1 MARKPVDYAE
11 VQEHAI
17 EFVNRFHSEI
27 ELMEGI
33 AVEERFPIIGP
44 VAGEFCYQIAKMS
57 NAKKIFELG
66 SGYGYS
72 TAWFAKALEEN
83 GGEIV
88 HHTVWDEELS
98 NRAKSHLTNMK
109 LDQFVKF
116 HCSEALEALRQTDD
130 SFDIIF
136 MDVDKKYYPEA
147 LPLIE
152 AKIKKGGILIV
163 DNMLLR
169 GRIFD
174 PKRIDPTTDGVRD
187 FAKLMQNSN
196 KWNST
201 LIPIRDGILLST
213 KK

>member
-27 ELMEGI
+27 ELMESI

-44 VAGEFCYQIAKMS
+44 VAGEFCYQIAKMC
-57 NAKKIFELG
+57 NARKIFELG

-72 TAWFAKALEEN
+72 TVWFAKALEEN
-83 GGEIV
+83 DGEVV

-98 NRAKSHLTNMK
+98 NRAKSHIKNME
-109 LDQFVKF
+109 LDQFVQF
-116 HCSEALEALRQTDD
+116 HCSEALEALKQTDD
-130 SFDIIF
+130 TFDIIF
-136 MDVDKKYYPEA
+136 MDVDKKYYPLA

-152 AKIKKGGILIV
+152 EKIKKGGILIV

-187 FAKLMQNSN
+187 FAKLMQESDN
-196 KWNST
+196 WNST

>member
-27 ELMEGI
+27 ELMESI

-57 NAKKIFELG
+57 KAKKIFELG

-83 GGEIV
+83 DGKIV

-98 NRAKSHLTNMK
+98 NRAKSHIKNME
-109 LDQFVKF
+109 LDQFVQF
-116 HCSEALEALRQTDD
+116 HCSEALEALKQTDD
-130 SFDIIF
+130 TFDIIF
-136 MDVDKKYYPEA
+136 MDVDKKYYPLA

-152 AKIKKGGILIV
+152 EKIKKGGILIV

-174 PKRIDPTTDGVRD
+174 PNRIDPTTDGVRD
-187 FAKLMQNSN
+187 FAKLMQKSD